1 VESAQNPFEA
11 ISRHSVDEHVLH
23 ILLGFAGV
31 GATFA
36 GFSGVVAVFGRRSH
50 GEWLPEDLFRLRNLM
65 FLSLGVCLLAFAPLV
80 LATWHFSEPRS
91 WALAS
96 LLLGLGSIVYLLYAR
111 PASYR
116 LRRDR
121 PGLMPTWASAIF
133 ILALIGAAILQF
145 LNIVGLFVERGAGQY
160 VAGLLAL
167 LCAAAMQFAFLV
179 IRPLSSVSSDVR

>member
-1 VESAQNPFEA
+1 M
-11 ISRHSVDEHVLH
+11 DEHVLH

-36 GFSGVVAVFGRRSH
+36 GFSGVVAVFGRRAH

-65 FLSLGVCLLAFAPLV
+65 FMSLLAFAPLV
-80 LATWHFSEPRS
+80 LFTWHFAEART

-96 LLLGLGSIVYLLYAR
+96 LLLFVGSLVYLLYAR
-111 PASYR
+111 PASLR

-133 ILALIGAAILQF
+133 IVALSGAAILQF
-145 LNIVGLFVERGAGQY
+145 LNFVGLFFERGAGAY
-160 VAGLLAL
+160 LAGLLAL

-179 IRPLSSVSSDVR
+179 IRPLSSAAD